1 MCASRI
7 AARFASHLLLPSV
20 MLISTPSRP
29 SVQILLQ
36 DPSAPQPAAAGQKE
50 RAAPA
55 TVLPRGKKLVLKDGT
70 YQVIREYQRNG
81 DRVRY
86 YSLERGDWEE
96 IPASLVDWDAT
107 AKLADDEA
115 KTQQAQVDKVHAREE
130 AARMDNVAD
139 IDASL
144 QVGGKGAFLPDA
156 EGMYVVEGKNVR
168 VMDQVASQLKADKLR
183 VLAQIMSP
191 VPMVPGKQDLVLP
204 GAHATL
210 RVKSPTPEFYL
221 REPLP
226 DPEKTSTIQKSRR
239 MADSGPDVTLIRAKI
254 VHNGRQLESIT
265 TLFGQKV
272 SEKTNTIS
280 VQRWEVAPNVYRF
293 TLSEAL
299 PPGEYILAQIEEEG
313 LDIFVWEFGIDEGG
327 SGTAPGKK

>member
-1 MCASRI
+1 MYGTGI
-7 AARFASHLLLPSV
+7 AARFVSCVLLPFAFLTV
-20 MLISTPSRP
+20 AGLP
-29 SVQILLQ
+29 LKAFHQ
-36 DPSAPQPAAAGQKE
+36 DPAPAPPVADQKE
-50 RAAPA
+50 KPSSGA
-55 TVLPRGKKLVLKDGT
+55 VLPRGKKLMLKDGS

-96 IPASLVDWDAT
+96 IPASMVDWDAT
-107 AKLADDEA
+107 AKVADDEA
-115 KTQQAQVDKVHAREE
+115 KAEQAQVEKVHAREE
-130 AARMDNVAD
+130 AARMDNVAE

-144 QVGGKGAFLPDA
+144 QVGGKDTFLPDA

-168 VMDQVASQLKADKLR
+168 VMDQVASALKADKMR
-183 VLAQIMSP
+183 TLAQILSP
-191 VPMVPGKQDLVLP
+191 VPMVPGKQNLVLP
-204 GAHATL
+204 GSHATL

-221 REPLP
+221 REPP
-226 DPEKTSTIQKSRR
+226 TDPEKTSTIQKSRR

-265 TLFGQKV
+265 TLMGQKV

-313 LDIFVWEFGIDEGG
+313 LDVFVWEFGIDEGG
-327 SGTAPGKK
+327 AGPGSAPAKK